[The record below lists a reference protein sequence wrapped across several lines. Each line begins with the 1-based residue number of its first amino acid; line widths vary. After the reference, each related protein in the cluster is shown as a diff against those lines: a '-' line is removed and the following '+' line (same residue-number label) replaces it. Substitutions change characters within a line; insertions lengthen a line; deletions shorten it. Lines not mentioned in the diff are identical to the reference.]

1 MTSEELIDELLYEAE
16 KLKVREEVLTSMSKL
31 LALNPKMDR
40 YDAVRLA
47 FENVKLHSGLN

>member
-1 MTSEELIDELLYEAE
+1 MTSEELIDELLHEAE